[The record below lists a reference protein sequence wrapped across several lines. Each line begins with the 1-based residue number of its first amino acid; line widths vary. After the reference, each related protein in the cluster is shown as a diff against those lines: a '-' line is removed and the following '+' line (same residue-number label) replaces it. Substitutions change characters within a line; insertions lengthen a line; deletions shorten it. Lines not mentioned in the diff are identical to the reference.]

1 MVDPISAMAI
11 AGSAFSALK
20 KGISIGKQVESIGKD
35 LSRWMSAVSDIDRA
49 HHEAK
54 NPPIFRKIFN
64 AKSVEQ
70 EAIELFTQ
78 KKQLENQ
85 RDELRKL
92 ISAMLGPS
100 AWQELLRMEAE
111 IRKQRKETLYAQ
123 REARRQFVEIISIF
137 FLVFIIVGFFV
148 FILWLFMNRGSL

>member
-20 KGISIGKQVESIGKD
+20 KGVSIGRDIESMGRD
-35 LSRWMSAVSDIDRA
+35 LSRWMGAVSDIDRA

-64 AKSVEQ
+64 AKSVEE

-92 ISAMLGPS
+92 ISSMCGPN
-100 AWQELLRMEAE
+100 AWQELLRMEAD

-123 REARRQFVEIISIF
+123 REARRHVVEVVSIF
-137 FLVFIIVGFFV
+137 VLVLTVAGFFI
-148 FILWLFMNRGSL
+148 FLLWLFVNRDRL

>member
-20 KGISIGKQVESIGKD
+20 KGFSIGRQVESMGKD

-92 ISAMLGPS
+92 ISAMCGPS
-100 AWQELLRMEAE
+100 AWQELLRMEAD

-148 FILWLFMNRGSL
+148 FILWLFMNKGNL

>member
-20 KGISIGKQVESIGKD
+20 KGVSIGRDIESMGKD

-54 NPPIFRKIFN
+54 NPPIFKKLFSG
-64 AKSVEQ
+64 ASVEQ

-92 ISAMLGPS
+92 ISSMCGPQ
-100 AWQELLRMEAE
+100 AWQELIAMERD

-123 REARRQFVEIISIF
+123 REARKHFLEIVAIILF
-137 FLVFIIVGFFV
+137 TTVGALFLVGIV
-148 FILWLFMNRGSL
+148 WLISNRGSF

>member
-1 MVDPISAMAI
+1 MVDPISAMAL

-20 KGISIGKQVESIGKD
+20 KGVSIGRELESMGKS
-35 LSRWMSAVSDIDRA
+35 LSQWMSAVSDIDRA

-54 NPPIFRKIFN
+54 NPPIFKKIFN

-70 EAIELFTQ
+70 EAIEIFTQ

-92 ISAMLGPS
+92 ISGMLGPN
-100 AWQELLRMEAE
+100 AWQELIRMERD
-111 IRKQRKETLYAQ
+111 IRKQRQETLYAQ
-123 REARRQFVEIISIF
+123 REARKHFMEVVVVIGSAII
-137 FLVFIIVGFFV
+137 VFIFIVG
-148 FILWLFMNRGSL
+148 ITWLFTNRSSF

>member
-20 KGISIGKQVESIGKD
+20 KGISIGRQVESMGKD

-54 NPPIFRKIFN
+54 NPPIFKKIFN
-64 AKSVEQ
+64 AKTVEQ
-70 EAIELFTQ
+70 EAVELFTQ

-92 ISAMLGPS
+92 ISAMCGPN
-100 AWQELLRMEAE
+100 AWQELLRMEAD

-123 REARRQFVEIISIF
+123 REARRHFIEAVSIT
-137 FLVFIIVGFFV
+137 FLLIFIGVFLLG
-148 FILWLFMNRGSL
+148 LTWLFVNRGSL

>member
-20 KGISIGKQVESIGKD
+20 KGVSIGRDIESMGKD

-54 NPPIFRKIFN
+54 NPPIFKKLFSG
-64 AKSVEQ
+64 KSVEQ
-70 EAIELFTQ
+70 EAMELFTQ

-92 ISAMLGPS
+92 ISSMCGPA
-100 AWQELLRMEAE
+100 AWQELVKMERD
-111 IRKQRKETLYAQ
+111 IRQQRKETLYKQ
-123 REARRQFVEIISIF
+123 REMRKHFMEILAVI
-137 FLVFIIVGFFV
+137 FLVLVICGFGFF
-148 FILWLFMNRGSL
+148 ILYLFTR

>member
-20 KGISIGKQVESIGKD
+20 KGFSIGRQVESMGKD

-92 ISAMLGPS
+92 ISAMCGPS
-100 AWQELLRMEAE
+100 AWQELLRMEAD

-137 FLVFIIVGFFV
+137 FLVFIIVGFFA
-148 FILWLFMNRGSL
+148 FILWLFMNRGNL

>member
-1 MVDPISAMAI
+1 MVDPVSAMAI
-11 AGSAFSALK
+11 AGTAFNALK
-20 KGISIGKQVESIGKD
+20 KGVSIGRDIEAMGQD

-54 NPPIFRKIFN
+54 NPPIFKKLFSG
-64 AKSVEQ
+64 KSVEQ
-70 EAIELFTQ
+70 EAMELFTQ

-92 ISAMLGPS
+92 IGSMLGPQ
-100 AWQELLRMEAE
+100 AWQELIAMERD

-123 REARRQFVEIISIF
+123 REARKHFVEAISITGLVIVMAG
-137 FLVFIIVGFFV
+137 FLFGLI
-148 FILWLFMNRGSL
+148 WLMSNRGAF

>member
-20 KGISIGKQVESIGKD
+20 KGVSIGRDIESMGRD
-35 LSRWMSAVSDIDRA
+35 LSRWMGAVSDIDRA

-54 NPPIFRKIFN
+54 NPPIFRKIFHG
-64 AKSVEQ
+64 KSVEE
-70 EAIELFTQ
+70 EAIQLFTQ
-78 KKQLENQ
+78 KKQLQNQ

-92 ISAMLGPS
+92 ISSMCGPN

-123 REARRQFVEIISIF
+123 REARKHFIEAISIT
-137 FLVFIIVGFFV
+137 FLLIFV
-148 FILWLFMNRGSL
+148 SIFILGLTWLFVNKGRI

>member
-20 KGISIGKQVESIGKD
+20 KGISIGKQVESMGKD

-64 AKSVEQ
+64 AKSVEE

-92 ISAMLGPS
+92 ISSMCGPN

-111 IRKQRKETLYAQ
+111 IRKKRKETLYAQ

-137 FLVFIIVGFFV
+137 FLVFIIVGFFA
-148 FILWLFMNRGSL
+148 FILWLFMNRGNL

>member
-1 MVDPISAMAI
+1 MVDPVSAIAI
-11 AGSAFSALK
+11 AGTAFNALK
-20 KGISIGKQVESIGKD
+20 RGVSIGRDIESMGKD

-54 NPPIFRKIFN
+54 NPPIFKKIFN

-78 KKQLENQ
+78 KKQLESQ
-85 RDELRKL
+85 RDDLRRL
-92 ISAMLGPS
+92 VISMCGPS
-100 AWQELLRMEAE
+100 AWQELLRMEAD

-123 REARRQFVEIISIF
+123 REARKQFIEVISIM
-137 FLVFIIVGFFV
+137 FLVITVAGFFI
-148 FILWLFMNRGSL
+148 FLFYLWYNRG

>member
-11 AGSAFSALK
+11 AGTAFNALK
-20 KGISIGKQVESIGKD
+20 KGVSIGRDIESMGKD
-35 LSRWMSAVSDIDRA
+35 LSRWMSAVSDVDRA

-54 NPPIFRKIFN
+54 NPPIFKKLFN
-64 AKSVEQ
+64 GASVEQ

-92 ISAMLGPS
+92 ISSMCGPS
-100 AWQELLRMEAE
+100 AWQELIRMEKD
-111 IRKQRKETLYAQ
+111 IRRQRKETIYKQ
-123 REARRQFVEIISIF
+123 REARKHFVEAVAIV
-137 FLVFIIVGFFV
+137 FLGITIVGFF
-148 FILWLFMNRGSL
+148 ILLLYLWHNRGG

>member
-20 KGISIGKQVESIGKD
+20 KGVSIGRDIESMGRD
-35 LSRWMSAVSDIDRA
+35 LSRWMGAVSDIDRA

-54 NPPIFRKIFN
+54 NPPIFKKLFYG
-64 AKSVEQ
+64 KSVEA

-78 KKQLENQ
+78 KKQLQNQ
-85 RDELRKL
+85 RDELRRL
-92 ISAMLGPS
+92 ISLMCGPN

-123 REARRQFVEIISIF
+123 REARRHFIEAISIT
-137 FLVFIIVGFFV
+137 FLVIFISCFLLGIT
-148 FILWLFMNRGSL
+148 WLFVNKGRI

>member
-11 AGSAFSALK
+11 AGSALSALK
-20 KGISIGKQVESIGKD
+20 KGVSIGRELESMGKD
-35 LSRWMSAVSDIDRA
+35 LSRWMSAVSDVDRA

-54 NPPIFRKIFN
+54 NPPIFKKLFN
-64 AKSVEQ
+64 GASVEQ

-92 ISAMLGPS
+92 INSMCGPQ
-100 AWQELLRMEAE
+100 AWQELITMERD
-111 IRKQRKETLYAQ
+111 IRKQRKETIYKQ
-123 REARRQFVEIISIF
+123 CEARKQFIEIIAII
-137 FLVFIIVGFFV
+137 FLVITIAGFFV
-148 FILWLFMNRGSL
+148 LLFYLWNNRGQL

>member
-20 KGISIGKQVESIGKD
+20 KGVSIGRDIESMGRD
-35 LSRWMSAVSDIDRA
+35 LSRWMGAVSDIDRA

-54 NPPIFRKIFN
+54 NPPIFKKLFYG
-64 AKSVEQ
+64 KSVEA

-78 KKQLENQ
+78 KKQLQNQ
-85 RDELRKL
+85 RDELRRL
-92 ISAMLGPS
+92 ISLMCGPN

-123 REARRQFVEIISIF
+123 REARKHFIEAISIT
-137 FLVFIIVGFFV
+137 FLLIFV
-148 FILWLFMNRGSL
+148 SIFILGLTWLFVNRGSL

>member
-20 KGISIGKQVESIGKD
+20 KGVSIGRDIESMGRD
-35 LSRWMSAVSDIDRA
+35 LSRWMGAVSDIDRA

-54 NPPIFRKIFN
+54 NPPIFKKLFYG
-64 AKSVEQ
+64 KSVEA

-78 KKQLENQ
+78 KKQLQNQ
-85 RDELRKL
+85 RDELRRL
-92 ISAMLGPS
+92 ISLMCGPN

-123 REARRQFVEIISIF
+123 REARRHFIEAISIT
-137 FLVFIIVGFFV
+137 FLLIFV
-148 FILWLFMNRGSL
+148 SIFILGITWLFVNKGRL

>member
-20 KGISIGKQVESIGKD
+20 KGISIGRQVESMGKD

-54 NPPIFRKIFN
+54 NPPIFKKIFN

-137 FLVFIIVGFFV
+137 FLVFIIVGFFA
-148 FILWLFMNRGSL
+148 FILWLFMNRGNL